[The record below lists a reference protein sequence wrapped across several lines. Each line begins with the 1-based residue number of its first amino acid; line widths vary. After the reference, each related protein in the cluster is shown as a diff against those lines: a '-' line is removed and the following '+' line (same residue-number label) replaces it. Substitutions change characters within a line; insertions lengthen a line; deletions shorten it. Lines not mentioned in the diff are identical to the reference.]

1 MSTYE
6 DISVEEKI
14 EIEKGMDDKSE
25 ILKKLKI

>member
-25 ILKKLKI
+25 NIKKA